1 MAIKTLV
8 ITTAID
14 HALKAHNC
22 QANAKHR
29 IARGNPRLKVKN
41 ERSWDHYCLPCAVD
55 IVARDLDKL
64 RQLQTELHTLVP

>member
-8 ITTAID
+8 ITTDVD

-29 IARGNPRLKVKN
+29 ITRGNPRLKVKN
-41 ERSWDHYCLPCAVD
+41 ERSWDHYCLSCAVD